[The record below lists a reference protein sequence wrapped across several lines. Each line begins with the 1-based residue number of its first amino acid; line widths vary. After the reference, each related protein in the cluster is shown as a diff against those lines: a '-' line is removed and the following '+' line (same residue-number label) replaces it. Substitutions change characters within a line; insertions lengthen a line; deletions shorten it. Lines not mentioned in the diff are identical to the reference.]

1 MNNRINWKRN
11 SLRGWALGLAILLL
25 LIGLTGCGSSNN
37 DSDSANDSNSMK
49 LLSNAAS
56 PEAKMDANFGAT
68 QGVESESVSMEKDVQ
83 TTEEA
88 SKEESSTDNSN
99 PTLGATASDFSAYD
113 RKLIYNANVVLQVE
127 SYGDAQ
133 TELFNMVTLAGG
145 YMLNFNDTKS
155 DYESGGIFVIKV
167 PSNGF
172 HSFVTKLEELK
183 KKDTKA
189 ERSIQGKD
197 VTEEYVDIES
207 RLKAKQVVEGRL
219 LSFMEKAT
227 DTKNLLQF
235 SNELARVQE
244 EIEAIKGRMRYI
256 DQNVAF
262 STVEIRMYEKEGKA
276 ITQKEKKDNVIT
288 RAGDAMKGSG
298 KAMLSMFEGLFIVL
312 AGALPVLVV
321 IGLIGVLIWVIY
333 RKTRY
338 TGQHNSTGSYVT
350 RVDNDQAVAQK
361 ADKATDKEE

>member
-1 MNNRINWKRN
+1 MNNRFNWKRN
-11 SLRGWALGLAILLL
+11 SLRGWALGLAILLV
-25 LIGLTGCGSSNN
+25 LIGLTGCGLNNN
-37 DSDSANDSNSMK
+37 DS
-49 LLSNAAS
+49 AS
-56 PEAKMDANFGAT
+56 DKMIVGNTASSEPQMDMDYSESQDAN
-68 QGVESESVSMEKDVQ
+68 ESVAMGEGEQ
-83 TTEEA
+83 
-88 SKEESSTDNSN
+88 SKEEAPKASATDNSN

-113 RKLIYNANVVLQVE
+113 RKLIYNANVVLQVG

-133 TELFNMVTLAGG
+133 TKLFNMVTLAGG
-145 YMLNFNDTKS
+145 YMLSFNDVKS
-155 DYESGGIFVIKV
+155 DYESGGTFVIKV

-172 HSFVTKLEELK
+172 HPFVTKLEELK

-262 STVEIRMYEKEGKA
+262 STVEIRMYEKEGEA
-276 ITQKEKKDNVIT
+276 ITQEEKKDNVLT

-298 KAMLSMFEGLFIVL
+298 KAVLAMFEGLFIVL
-312 AGALPVLVV
+312 AGALPILVV

-338 TGQHNSTGSYVT
+338 TGPHNSAGSYVT
-350 RVDNDQAVAQK
+350 SVDNDQAVAQK